1 MCCQYKLMQMLYYI
15 NKNVFSLSRLVADT
29 DIACLTF
36 SDFGKDFC
44 KIVKLSPDGFIQ
56 MATQLAFYK

>member
-1 MCCQYKLMQMLYYI
+1 MLMCRHEV
-15 NKNVFSLSRLVADT
+15 VFFLSLSRLVADT

-44 KIVKLSPDGFIQ
+44 KIVKLSPDSFIQ